1 VHLQEQVKKGESMC
15 RTHQRSI
22 TAPLAGTGYDTEPV
36 TVLCIDD
43 DPNVATAIQLWL
55 KQYEIDLLV
64 AEYGTQGVDLAT
76 RHRPSAIITDVG
88 MPQGDG
94 EHIVACLKQ
103 LPETCEIPIIVLTG
117 SKDRLLQL
125 RMTQLGI
132 HEFFNKP
139 VSWKLLEESLFKAI
153 GQANTGRSQ
162 STLQPHAI

>member
-1 VHLQEQVKKGESMC
+1 MRS
-15 RTHQRSI
+15 THQRSI
-22 TAPLAGTGYDTEPV
+22 TTPTASTRYDAEPA

-43 DPNVATAIQLWL
+43 DPNVANAIQLWL

-64 AEYGTQGVDLAT
+64 AEYGTQGLDLAT
-76 RHRPSAIITDVG
+76 KHRPSAIITDVG

-94 EHIVACLKQ
+94 EHIVAYLKQ

-153 GQANTGRSQ
+153 GKANAGRSQ
-162 STLQPHAI
+162 PTFQPHAF